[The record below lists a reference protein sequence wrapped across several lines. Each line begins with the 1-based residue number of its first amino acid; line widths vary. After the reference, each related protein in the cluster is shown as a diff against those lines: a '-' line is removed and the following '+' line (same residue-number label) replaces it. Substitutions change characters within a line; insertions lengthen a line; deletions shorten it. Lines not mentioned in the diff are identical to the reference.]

1 MIASLSFLKAVATV
15 VAGALFFTL
24 NDTMT
29 KLLID
34 RYDVTVIILVRSLL
48 AMPLL
53 AVLAIVIG
61 RDRIRWS
68 AHVPLYAAR
77 GAINLLAAYLY
88 ITGLRTLSVADAA
101 VILFASPFIIT
112 VASALVFKETVGWS
126 KWVAVMVG
134 FTGVLI
140 AIRPGSAAFQ
150 PASLLILACAFLYA
164 SISLSSRWLR
174 ADDNLWTISFFSAA
188 FSAVF
193 IAPMTVGHWTAIHA
207 ADWMLFAGAALASSL
222 GVGFMTL
229 AYRSVPASD
238 LAPFG
243 YSGLIWSTAVTWI
256 VWGAPPSAWTIVGG
270 AVVASSS
277 LLHILW
283 RPRPAAGP

>member
-1 MIASLSFLKAVATV
+1 MVASLPFLKAVAMVCT
-15 VAGALFFTL
+15 GSLCFTL

-34 RYDVTVIILVRSLL
+34 RYDVTVIIFLRGLL

-53 AVLAIVIG
+53 AVLAVVVG

-68 AHVPLYAAR
+68 AHAPLYAIR
-77 GAINLLAAYLY
+77 GALNLLAAYLY
-88 ITGLRTLSVADAA
+88 ISGLRTLSVAEAT
-101 VILFASPFIIT
+101 VIVFASPFIIT
-112 VASALVFKETVGWS
+112 VASALVFKETVGWR

-140 AIRPGSAAFQ
+140 AMRPGSAAFQ

-164 SISLSSRWLR
+164 SISLSARWLK

-193 IAPMTVGHWTAIHA
+193 IAPLTVGHWTEVHA
-207 ADWMLFAGAALASSL
+207 ADWMLFAGAALASSF
-222 GVGFMTL
+222 GVGFATL
-229 AYRSVPASD
+229 AYRSAQASD

-256 VWGAPPSAWTIVGG
+256 VWDAMPGAWTLIGG

-277 LLHILW
+277 LFHLLS
-283 RPRPAAGP
+283 RRRSAPDR